1 MKDALGHGSDG
12 KGLHSQGVESV
23 GRTRVFHGTAGASGV
38 PHSPFFT
45 SNLGDARNYAK
56 TRSEVTGE
64 PARVLEAEF
73 APRNPKILD
82 DDTMEW
88 IGYEKAQL
96 DKYRAMGH
104 DALMRADK
112 REIIALDPRSIR
124 VKTK

>member
-1 MKDALGHGSDG
+1 MKDALGHGSNA
-12 KGLHSQGVESV
+12 HSSGVENV

-45 SNLGDARNYAK
+45 NNPGDAQNYAK

-64 PARVLEAEF
+64 RPRVLEGDF
-73 APRNPKILD
+73 VPRNPRILD

-88 IGYEKAQL
+88 IGYEKDQL
-96 DKYRAMGH
+96 DKYRSSMGH

-112 REIIALDPRSIR
+112 REIIALNPNV
-124 VKTK
+124 VKVTSK

>member
-12 KGLHSQGVESV
+12 RGLHSQGVETV
-23 GRTRVFHGTAGASGV
+23 GQTHVFHGTAGASGV

-45 SNLGDARNYAK
+45 NNLGDAQNYAK
-56 TRSEVTGE
+56 TRAEVTGE
-64 PARVLEAEF
+64 QPRVLGAEF
-73 APRNPKILD
+73 APRNPKILA

-88 IGYEKAQL
+88 IGYEKDQL

-112 REIIALDPRSIR
+112 REIIALDPSA
-124 VKTK
+124 VKLAK

>member
-12 KGLHSQGVESV
+12 KGLHAQGVERV
-23 GRTRVFHGTAGASGV
+23 GKTHIFHGTAGTSGV

-45 SNLGDARNYAK
+45 NNLGDAQNYAK

-64 PARVLEAEF
+64 RPRVLEGEF
-73 APRNPKILD
+73 EPHNPKILD
-82 DDTMEW
+82 NDTMEW
-88 IGYEKAQL
+88 IGYEKGQL

-112 REIIALDPRSIR
+112 REIIALDPTTIKVR
-124 VKTK
+124 